1 MADKKDVAKK
11 WYNSLCGMLDSM
23 GWTYDKDEEKFKIS
37 CKADW
42 DEEEL
47 DIRMYLDAER
57 EVAITWIFLDLKVP
71 ESMRKTMAHAVN
83 VVNYTIIHGTFDF
96 GQEKGNLLY
105 RCTSTYKDSVVSE
118 DWFKYLLGT
127 SCNTVGNNISAFRRI
142 LKGYLTVDELYDEL
156 RK

>member
-1 MADKKDVAKK
+1 MADNKTVAK
-11 WYNSLCGMLDSM
+11 WYKAMCKMMDKNGF
-23 GWTYDKDEEKFKIS
+23 TYDKDEEKYKNSFKMS
-37 CKADW
+37 GDNGEM
-42 DEEEL
+42 DV
-47 DIRMYLDAER
+47 RMYLDAER